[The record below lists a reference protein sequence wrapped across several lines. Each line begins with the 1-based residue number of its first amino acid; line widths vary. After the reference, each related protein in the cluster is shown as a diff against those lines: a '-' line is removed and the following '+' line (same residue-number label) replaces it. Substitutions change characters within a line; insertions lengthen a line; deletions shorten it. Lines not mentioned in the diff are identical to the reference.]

1 MDSLPNSKIPTV
13 YFTKDSCTQD
23 TKSWMCMCDTIR
35 LALEEYGCFKAEY
48 GVSEKLQ
55 TTTFNALEDLFNLPV
70 ETKKHNNYSKPLHGY
85 VGQYT
90 AIPLHEGMGI
100 QDGTTLEGIQHF
112 ASLMWPQGN
121 QVFCESIHTF
131 SKIVGELDD
140 IVTRMIFDSYGVSR
154 YYERHVE
161 DMGYLIRMMKYRVPD
176 LDETDVGFT
185 PHTDK
190 NFTTILYQNQIDGLE
205 IETKSGKWISV
216 ELSPSSFIV
225 IAGDAIMA
233 WSNGRIESPNHKVT
247 MKNKVCTRYS
257 LGLFTFSNGEI
268 RTPDELVDEE
278 HPLQFEPFE
287 HLGYLRAF
295 YAYQGPKSECPL
307 KSYCGVN

>member
-1 MDSLPNSKIPTV
+1 MGSVVDPALPVIDLSNETLNLGSPAWPSTCHQVRI
-13 YFTKDSCTQD
+13 
-23 TKSWMCMCDTIR
+23 
-35 LALEEYGCFKAEY
+35 ALEEYGCFIAMYHQEPL
-48 GVSEKLQ
+48 EHL
-55 TTTFNALEDLFNLPV
+55 TFFQGLKDLFDRPIHTKSQNISILP
-70 ETKKHNNYSKPLHGY
+70 YHGY
-85 VGQYT
+85 IGMQS
-90 AIPLHEGMGI
+90 ILGLHESMGI
-100 QDGTTLEGIQHF
+100 ERATTLDGVQKF
-112 ASLMWPQGN
+112 TNLMFPAGN
-121 QVFCESIHTF
+121 DSFSESIHTF